1 MKPRS
6 RRALV
11 GVLSIAAVLL
21 PAAGIAYLGAV
32 SYREDRGIVA
42 ARLDEQFRAAEAVS
56 MEIERAVT
64 TGLDAVGVLLSERS
78 DRPPVDSLSA
88 LAAAQ
93 PLAARPFRI
102 DASGDLYYPATQA
115 LAPKARRA
123 TPFVAR
129 LPRTCPERGFDT
141 CIRAMRA
148 ARNRAKQLDA
158 ARKREMG
165 DCAAAKES
173 CAIDAKD
180 RVRAQ
185 RQYTALAKYDD
196 TGPDALLGLAR
207 IARSGAK
214 PSDAAT
220 HYRELGKRFGARYDE
235 DGVSYAL
242 IADLGASDVAEQPS
256 SMLAVYRT
264 LVARGYS
271 APEPTLELIA
281 RRLHDDLHEVG
292 LKGAALIELQSL
304 DELVSTA
311 HAEAQF
317 AQTLASD
324 IDDMS
329 RSASERPRGRP
340 SLHDPAD
347 TLVYRRAPDGGVIG
361 VVVDRG
367 SLERVAASAEVDL
380 DRLSMG
386 TRAVIDRLGESRGD
400 GDSRRTLAT
409 AGFGTLLPH
418 LTLALVNDRS
428 VPDPLDEIVDR
439 RGRRHLAF
447 TGGLVALLVIGLI
460 ATIRGAARE
469 RELARLKSD
478 FVSTVSHELKT
489 PLTSIRMFGEML
501 QQGVAGTDRDR
512 EKRYQDIIVK
522 ESQRLGL
529 LIANLLDYSQIE
541 RGTRRY
547 SQRPE
552 RLSDIT
558 RDAVETFLR
567 FREGEDA
574 AIEVSMG
581 NDCEPAEVAVDRE
594 VLVQSILNLLANAAK
609 YGGPDKAIAV
619 VVSARE
625 PDMVTVAVTDK
636 GPGIPASEQG
646 RIFREFYRSPAAY
659 SSGVEGTGL
668 GLALVKRH
676 VEAQGG
682 QVELDSVVDQGSTFT
697 LVFPKLV

>member
-6 RRALV
+6 RRAWV

-42 ARLDEQFRAAEAVS
+42 ARLDEQFRAAESVS
-56 MEIERAVT
+56 LEIEGAVT
-64 TGLDAVGVLLSERS
+64 DSLDAVGALLTS
-78 DRPPVDSLSA
+78 DTARPPIESLSA
-88 LAAAQ
+88 LEAAQ
-93 PLAARPFRI
+93 VLAARPFRI
-102 DASGDLYYPATQA
+102 EPSGALSYPAPQA
-115 LAPKARRA
+115 LTPKARRT
-123 TPFVAR
+123 TPFVSR
-129 LPRTCPERGFDT
+129 VPRTCPERGFDT

-158 ARKREMG
+158 ARKRELG
-165 DCAAAKES
+165 DCAAAVET
-173 CAIDAKD
+173 CTVDTNDLA
-180 RVRAQ
+180 RA
-185 RQYTALAKYDD
+185 RRLYTPLARYDD

-207 IARSGAK
+207 IARAGSRAG
-214 PSDAAT
+214 DAAA
-220 HYRELGKRFGARYDE
+220 HYRALGDRFGSRYDE

-242 IADLGASDVAEQPS
+242 IADLGAADVAREPS
-256 SMLAVYRT
+256 AKLAVYRT
-264 LVARGYS
+264 LVARGYE
-271 APEPTLELIA
+271 APEPTLELVA
-281 RRLHDDLHEVG
+281 RRVHDDLHEAN
-292 LKGAALIELQSL
+292 LAGAALVELRSL
-304 DELVSTA
+304 DELLSVA
-311 HAEAQF
+311 HDEAAF

-329 RSASERPRGRP
+329 RTASEQARGRP

-361 VVVDRG
+361 VVVNKA
-367 SLERVAASAEVDL
+367 SLERVAAGADVDL
-380 DRLSMG
+380 DRLSLG
-386 TRAVIDRLGESRGD
+386 TRAVIDRLGEDRVNPE
-400 GDSRRTLAT
+400 SRRTLAT

-439 RGRRHLAF
+439 RGRRHLAI

-501 QQGVAGTDRDR
+501 QQGVAGADRDR

-574 AIEVSMG
+574 AVEVTMG
-581 NDCEPAEVAVDRE
+581 NECDTAEVAVDRE

-609 YGGPDKAIAV
+609 YGGADKSIDV

-625 PDMVTVAVTDK
+625 PGMVAVAVTDE
-636 GPGIPASEQG
+636 GPGIPAAEQG

-682 QVELDSVVDQGSTFT
+682 QVELDSVVGQGSTFT